1 MTRALQESGKGKP
14 PRDHLGTGHAP
25 PSTKQIL
32 RQVKSLEQHLN
43 NLEMIPAIHL
53 YRNTVVL
60 ALLSKALTV
69 CRAIC
74 VLIDAGFHS
83 EAFGLSRTLIEI
95 FFCMRYIS
103 NKDTETR
110 AETYVNYSARV
121 RLEWKNV
128 ILKHFPQT
136 PPHVLN
142 LDAEVLERAK
152 GFKNRAHW
160 TGHGGQAKLMALEE
174 DTVEVD
180 EQGLPFKS
188 EFDYDA
194 LYFWT
199 SQFVHATVDG
209 ITGHAGTRGEV
220 FKVRARMHVEKR
232 LGRLSIFNMLVFLC
246 KTFVHACRA
255 MNEEQPRALLRMY
268 KMIAKCGMKGP

>member
-1 MTRALQESGKGKP
+1 MPT
-14 PRDHLGTGHAP
+14 H

-32 RQVKSLEQHLN
+32 REVKSLEKHLN
-43 NLEMIPAIHL
+43 KLGMIPATHL
-53 YRNTVVL
+53 YRNAVIL

-95 FFCMRYIS
+95 FFCVRYVS

-110 AETYVNYSARV
+110 AETYVNYTARV
-121 RLEWKNV
+121 RLEWKNI
-128 ILKHFPQT
+128 ILKHFPKT
-136 PPHVLN
+136 PPRLLN
-142 LDAEVLERAK
+142 LDPEVLAK
-152 GFKNRAHW
+152 AKEFKNKAHW

-174 DTVEVD
+174 DTVELD
-180 EQGLPFKS
+180 EQGQPFKS

-199 SQFVHATVDG
+199 SHFVHATVDG
-209 ITGHAGTRGEV
+209 IAGHAGTRGEV
-220 FKVRARMHVEKR
+220 FKVRAQMHVEKR
-232 LGRLSIFNMLVFLC
+232 LARLSIFNMLVFLC
-246 KTFVHACRA
+246 KTFAYACRA
-255 MNEEQPRALLRMY
+255 MNEEQPRALLRMH
-268 KMIAKCGMKGP
+268 KMIAKCAAGNVAAA